1 MPQEDV
7 NEPAVCP
14 VPGGDNWTNGMAEK
28 SQLTLRRAIEK
39 STLGPALGRCAVEAI
54 ERAERRRT
62 ERPRA
67 VAPA

>member
-1 MPQEDV
+1 
-7 NEPAVCP
+7 
-14 VPGGDNWTNGMAEK
+14 MAEK

-39 STLGPALGRCAVEAI
+39 GTLGPALGRCAIEAI

-62 ERPRA
+62 ERQGA